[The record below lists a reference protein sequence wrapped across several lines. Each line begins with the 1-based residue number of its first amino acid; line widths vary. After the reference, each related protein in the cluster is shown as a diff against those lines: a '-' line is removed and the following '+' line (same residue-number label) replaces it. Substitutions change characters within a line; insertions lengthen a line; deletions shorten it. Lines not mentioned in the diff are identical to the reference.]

1 MIDPEREQLTS
12 HSSLHPHN
20 GNDLTGYGTTGRKS
34 AADAPVVG
42 IPRGLL
48 YFRYQPLWATF
59 FSHLGVK
66 ISVSQPTERSSFDT
80 AQSLTRSD
88 LCLPVKVFL
97 EHVSRLKDTVDFLL
111 LPRVISVSP
120 DAYMCPKI
128 LGLTDMARNVFADLP
143 VLLTPRINAKLPKPE
158 GFAEACLEL
167 GHRFSG
173 SRSQV
178 EIAWQAAWRA
188 QGKFE
193 QRLLRYPLDEALKP
207 WDRAFAQKNGNS
219 EISPRYRVAVIGRPY
234 ISFDRALSHDLLH
247 LLKRHAVEI
256 VTPES
261 VPKKILARE
270 SERLAKK
277 VYWELGRELV
287 AAALHYMK
295 DPEVDGIINV
305 SSFGCGQDSFTNA
318 LVEYFV
324 TKHSNKP
331 MLSLVM
337 DEHTADGGLNTR
349 VEAFLDM
356 VEQRKKNG
364 TVRLSEWGQMQGASC
379 AGESVTRPKTAKM
392 HLTIPH
398 MGHLHIGF
406 EQVFRNLG
414 VHITM
419 PPRPNKEALMLGTRY
434 SPECAC
440 LPFKMN
446 LGNMIQALNQGA
458 TDIMMPGGFGPCRFG
473 YYSVIQE
480 QILRDLG
487 YEFRMG
493 RADDPDSL
501 RDMLDMVKRIAGLNT
516 KWDSYKVFFFIL
528 HRLAIVD
535 WALRRAHWLRPREI
549 ERRSTDRALRR
560 CLQIIDETGR
570 FRDLWWA
577 KRKVR
582 QILSNVACEPRG
594 ATLRVGIV
602 GEIFMVLEHYANMN
616 VEERL
621 GEMGV
626 EVHRG
631 LWLSDWLND
640 RYRFKLFR
648 RNQFQWSLRQARPY
662 LGEPSGGE
670 SVKTVGKTVAFAK
683 RGFDGIVHLM
693 PFTCM
698 PELVAQTILA
708 KISRDYNIPVLTLI
722 FDEHTSPGGVQTRL
736 EAFVDL
742 LNRKKPSFPS

>member
-1 MIDPEREQLTS
+1 MRRDLERVQLTLS
-12 HSSLHPHN
+12 ADSQSAC
-20 GNDLTGYGTTGRKS
+20 DFEGYKALGVPVAPG
-34 AADAPVVG
+34 APVVG

-59 FSHLGVK
+59 FSHLGIDVL
-66 ISVSQPTERSSFDT
+66 VSQPTKRSSFDA

-97 EHVSRLKDTVDFLL
+97 EHVSRLKDEVDYLL
-111 LPRVISVSP
+111 LPRIISVSP

-128 LGLTDMARNVFADLP
+128 LGLTDMARNVFTDLP
-143 VLLTPRINAKLPKPE
+143 ALLTPRVNAKLPKPE
-158 GFAEACLEL
+158 GFAEACFDVGL
-167 GHRFSG
+167 HFTS
-173 SRSQV
+173 SRSQL
-178 EIAWQAAWRA
+178 EIAWKAARAA
-188 QGKFE
+188 QGQFE
-193 QRLLRYPLDEALKP
+193 QRLLRYPLDDALKP

-219 EISPRYRVAVIGRPY
+219 EITPRYRIAVIGRPY
-234 ISFDRALSHDLLH
+234 ISFDSALSHDLLN

-261 VPKKILARE
+261 VPKKILQKE
-270 SERLAKK
+270 SERLSKK
-277 VYWELGRELV
+277 VYWQLGRELV
-287 AAALHYMK
+287 AAALHYMQ
-295 DPEVDGIINV
+295 DRQVDGIINV

-331 MLSLVM
+331 ILSLVM

-364 TVRLSEWGQMQGASC
+364 NSPSREWGKKEGVHTT
-379 AGESVTRPKTAKM
+379 GGSVRKPKCEKM

-398 MGHLHIGF
+398 MGHLHLGF

-434 SPECAC
+434 APECAC
-440 LPFKMN
+440 LPFKLN

-480 QILRDLG
+480 QILKDLG
-487 YEFRMG
+487 YDFRMG

-528 HRLAIVD
+528 HRLALVD
-535 WALRRAHWLRPREI
+535 WALRKSHWLRPREV
-549 ERRSTDRALRR
+549 ERRATDRALRR
-560 CLQIIDETGR
+560 CLKIIDETCR
-570 FRDLWWA
+570 FRDLWSA

-582 QILSNVACEPRG
+582 QILSTVACDRNRPI
-594 ATLRVGIV
+594 LRVGIV
-602 GEIFMVLEHYANMN
+602 GEIFMVLEQYANMN

-648 RNQFQWSLRQARPY
+648 RNQYQWSFRQARPY
-662 LGEPSGGE
+662 LCEPIGGE
-670 SVKTVGKTVAFAK
+670 SVKSVGKSVAFAK

-708 KISRDYNIPVLTLI
+708 KVSSDYNIPVLTLI

-742 LNRKKPSFPS
+742 INRKKTCLPL

>member
-1 MIDPEREQLTS
+1 LTL
-12 HSSLHPHN
+12 SSNSQN
-20 GNDLTGYGTTGRKS
+20 GYDFEGNKASRFQFAPG
-34 AADAPVVG
+34 APVVG

-48 YFRYQPLWATF
+48 YFKYQPLWATF
-59 FSHLGVK
+59 FSHLG
-66 ISVSQPTERSSFDT
+66 IHCLVSQPTERSSFET

-97 EHVSRLKDTVDFLL
+97 EHVSRLKDQVDYLL

-128 LGLTDMARNVFADLP
+128 LGLTDMARNVFSDLP
-143 VLLTPRINAKLPKPE
+143 GLLAPRINAKLPKPK
-158 GFAEACLEL
+158 GFAEACFEL
-167 GHRFSG
+167 GLHFNRST
-173 SRSQV
+173 SQV
-178 EIAWQAAWRA
+178 KIAWEAAWKA
-188 QGKFE
+188 QTKFE
-193 QRLLRYPLDEALKP
+193 QRLLRYPLPEALKP

-219 EISPRYRVAVIGRPY
+219 EIPPRYRVAVIGRPY
-234 ISFDRALSHDLLH
+234 ISFDSALSHDLLN
-247 LLKRHAVEI
+247 LLKRQAVEI

-261 VPKKILARE
+261 VPKKIIEKE
-270 SERLAKK
+270 SERLSKQ
-277 VYWELGRELV
+277 VYWQLGRELV
-287 AAALHYMK
+287 AAALYYMK
-295 DPEVDGIINV
+295 DAEVDGIVNV

-324 TKHSNKP
+324 TKHSTKP
-331 MLSLVM
+331 ILSLVM

-356 VEQRKKNG
+356 VDQRKKTESSG
-364 TVRLSEWGQMQGASC
+364 SREWGKREGLHTN
-379 AGESVTRPKTAKM
+379 GGFGKKPESDKM

-398 MGHLHIGF
+398 MGHLHLGF

-440 LPFKMN
+440 LPFKLN

-528 HRLAIVD
+528 HRLALVD
-535 WALRRAHWLRPREI
+535 WALRRSHWLRPREI
-549 ERRSTDRALRR
+549 ERRATDRALRR
-560 CLQIIDETGR
+560 CLKIIDETSR
-570 FRDLWWA
+570 FRDLWFA

-582 QILSNVACEPRG
+582 QTLSKVACDRNRPI
-594 ATLRVGIV
+594 LRVGIV

-626 EVHRG
+626 EVHRAV
-631 LWLSDWLND
+631 WLSDWLND

-648 RNQFQWSLRQARPY
+648 RNQFNWSLRQARPY
-662 LGEPSGGE
+662 LSEPSGGE
-670 SVKTVGKTVAFAK
+670 SVKSVGKSVSFAK

-708 KISRDYNIPVLTLI
+708 KISGDYSIPVLTLI

-742 LNRKKPSFPS
+742 INRKRTL

>member
-1 MIDPEREQLTS
+1 M
-12 HSSLHPHN
+12 
-20 GNDLTGYGTTGRKS
+20 
-34 AADAPVVG
+34 VG

-59 FSHLGVK
+59 FTHLGTK
-66 ISVSQPTERSSFDT
+66 IQVSEPTTRSSFET

-97 EHVSRLKDTVDFLL
+97 EHVTRLKDQVDYLL
-111 LPRVISVSP
+111 IPRFISVTP

-128 LGLTDMARNVFADLP
+128 LGLSDMVRNVFSPLP
-143 VLLTPRINAKLPKPE
+143 TLLTPRINAKLPKPQ
-158 GFAEACLEL
+158 GFEEACFEVGRCFSKSDLQVKEALE
-167 GHRFSG
+167 SA
-173 SRSQV
+173 Q
-178 EIAWQAAWRA
+178 RA
-188 QGKFE
+188 QIEFE
-193 QRLLRYPLDEALKP
+193 KRLLSHTLDQALKP
-207 WDRAFAQKNGNS
+207 WDEAFAQHNGNPELS
-219 EISPRYRVAVIGRPY
+219 SRYRIAVIGRPY
-234 ISFDRALSHDLLH
+234 ISFDSALSHDLLN
-247 LLKRHAVEI
+247 LLKRHEAEI

-261 VPKKILARE
+261 LSNEIIEKE
-270 SERLAKK
+270 SRRLPKK
-277 VYWELGRELV
+277 VYWQLGRELV
-287 AAALHYMK
+287 AAALHFMML
-295 DPEVDGIINV
+295 PEVDGIINV

-331 MLSLVM
+331 ILNLVM
-337 DEHTADGGLNTR
+337 DEHTADAGLNTR

-356 VEQRKKNG
+356 VDQRRKNG
-364 TVRLSEWGQMQGASC
+364 NLGSRESGKKEKPPKAAELVKPPKSE
-379 AGESVTRPKTAKM
+379 KM

-398 MGHLHIGF
+398 MGHLHVGF
-406 EQVFRNLG
+406 ERVFRNLG

-446 LGNMIQALNQGA
+446 LGNMIQAMNQGA

-487 YEFRMG
+487 FEFRMG

-528 HRLAIVD
+528 HRLALVD

-549 ERRSTDRALRR
+549 ERRATDRALRR
-560 CLQIIDETGR
+560 SLKIVDETAR
-570 FRDLWWA
+570 FRDLRSA
-577 KRKVR
+577 KRKMR
-582 QILSNVACEPRG
+582 QLFNQVAHDPSRPV
-594 ATLRVGIV
+594 LRVGVV
-602 GEIFMVLEHYANMN
+602 GEIFMVLENHANMN

-631 LWLSDWLND
+631 VWLSDWLND

-648 RNQFQWSLRQARPY
+648 RNQFKWALRQARPY
-662 LGEPSGGE
+662 LCEPSGGE
-670 SVKTVGKTVAFAK
+670 SVKSVGKSVAFAK
-683 RGFDGIVHLM
+683 RGFGGIVHLM

-708 KISRDYNIPVLTLI
+708 KVSSDYNIPVLTLI

-742 LNRKKPSFPS
+742 ISRRRTSRGANAH

>member
-1 MIDPEREQLTS
+1 VQLTLS
-12 HSSLHPHN
+12 ANSQSGYDFE
-20 GNDLTGYGTTGRKS
+20 GNRASRVQFAPG
-34 AADAPVVG
+34 APVVG

-48 YFRYQPLWATF
+48 YFKYQPLWATF
-59 FSHLGVK
+59 FSNLG
-66 ISVSQPTERSSFDT
+66 IHFLVSQPTERSSFET

-97 EHVSRLKDTVDFLL
+97 EHVSRLKDQVDYLL
-111 LPRVISVSP
+111 LPRIISVNS

-128 LGLTDMARNVFADLP
+128 LGLTDMARNVFSDLP
-143 VLLTPRINAKLPKPE
+143 DLLTPRINAKLPKPE
-158 GFAEACLEL
+158 GFAEACFDL
-167 GHRFSG
+167 GLHFNR

-178 EIAWQAAWRA
+178 EIAWEAAWEA
-188 QGKFE
+188 QGEYE
-193 QRLLRYPLDEALKP
+193 QRLLRYPLDEALQP

-219 EISPRYRVAVIGRPY
+219 QIPPRYRVAVIGRPY
-234 ISFDRALSHDLLH
+234 ISFDSALSHDLLN

-261 VPKKILARE
+261 VPNKLIEKE
-270 SERLAKK
+270 SERLSKK
-277 VYWELGRELV
+277 VYWQLGRELV

-295 DPEVDGIINV
+295 DGEVDGIINV

-318 LVEYFV
+318 LIEYFV
-324 TKHSNKP
+324 SKHSTKP
-331 MLSLVM
+331 ILSLVM

-356 VEQRKKNG
+356 VDQRKKNG
-364 TVRLSEWGQMQGASC
+364 NSRSRQWVKREGLHTTNGFVKKPKSE
-379 AGESVTRPKTAKM
+379 KM

-398 MGHLHIGF
+398 MGHLHVGF
-406 EQVFRNLG
+406 EQVFKNLG

-440 LPFKMN
+440 LPFKLN

-528 HRLAIVD
+528 HRLALVD
-535 WALRRAHWLRPREI
+535 WALRRSHWLRPREV
-549 ERRSTDRALRR
+549 ERRATDRALRH
-560 CLQIIDETGR
+560 CLKIIDETSR
-570 FRDLWWA
+570 FRELWSA

-582 QILSNVACEPRG
+582 QAMNTVPCDRKRPI
-594 ATLRVGIV
+594 LRVGII

-631 LWLSDWLND
+631 VWLSDWLND

-648 RNQFQWSLRQARPY
+648 RNQFKWSLRQARPY
-662 LGEPSGGE
+662 LSEPSGGE
-670 SVKTVGKTVAFAK
+670 SVKSVGKSVSFAK

-708 KISRDYNIPVLTLI
+708 KVSSDFNIPVLTLI

-742 LNRKKPSFPS
+742 INRKRTTDW